1 MASRVGRKAGT
12 VQTSWKVAF
21 SGVRE
26 NYQNQLFG
34 QWTSVEMSS
43 EKTAQDYLHD
53 ARRHFDAKDH
63 AAALQIAEDGLA
75 QFPFNASL
83 CDLKI
88 ATLRAMEGP
97 EVAVAFSE
105 TLPRELLA
113 SWLVNR
119 MVVLLIETERLQEAN
134 DLLNEATAETRA
146 RQPYQMARIR
156 VTEILEGHE
165 AALYHA
171 QAFCRAHPDRPEL
184 VLRAAGLLE
193 DLDRCHEAIDC
204 LDPLITKDAPWP
216 HRKQFA
222 RVCKKAG
229 YPIWAISV
237 MEDAERDLQ
246 NPPPGLFYD
255 LARALEEKG
264 RPEEA
269 LAVLDRSL
277 QRYSNNSYQ
286 CWMKARILR
295 GLGRAE
301 EALDFVFSLAPEAL
315 DEQLQNMVCSLL
327 IEIERHEEAEE
338 FIASLPKDAQNRPAI
353 LLSRLRI
360 CHAKMGPSEALEFA
374 EQSIGFCPADQ
385 FLALEIA
392 HLLQLAGR
400 NHDAISILSPF
411 ATDAV
416 AAPVA
421 GKLARLYLATGQPDE
436 ASRLLGP
443 LADAKATNA
452 DMQSLLV
459 QAYEEDGQQTSALD
473 AVEKGLQRFQGDPNL
488 LAQYWRLLSG
498 LQGREAAIQACYC
511 AQTDW
516 PGSVQVQIKALQFL
530 SRMEDEDGCK
540 NASERI
546 EHADPDNQQGAVVR
560 ANYLLNQKNAV
571 GARNL
576 LLATR
581 KKNGSSASLDRTL
594 AVACHHLGLND
605 EAMSLIEP
613 LACGSESNAY
623 AVIELVKF
631 RQAVCD
637 YDGARAALDSIPVR
651 NRDDEKRRRD
661 RLADMALGRADVE
674 SALELAQATVL
685 ATPDDVYSW
694 SRKAQAEL
702 MAGDVESAWESH
714 RTWVNLRWTQDNTG
728 KLTKKVKRSLNGQIM
743 NEYRLLGDDPALA
756 LSRPGLD
763 QRIAAREY
771 KRSLMVNPSS
781 TALALGLMVS
791 LRRCGEVLDQVHD
804 APELSP
810 APDRI
815 PRKIFQFWDAS
826 DPPHQ
831 VADLMEENRLANP
844 GYSYRRFDQKSAREY
859 LQEKGEQAAIEAF
872 RLAPNAAGKADIFRL
887 VVLWHEGG
895 IYLDADDRCTV
906 PLDTF
911 IDHSLRF
918 LGYQEPQMSVGN
930 SFLAVQ
936 PRDPIIRA
944 ALDDAVNAFG
954 GPQGEILW
962 LSTGPGAMTRAV
974 AKVGTDEAGL
984 LIPGVCIVSINLLRN
999 GVWPHLQL
1007 SYKSTERSWIRSF
1020 LNPDVGIVRATV
1032 NRAGFAGG

>member
-1 MASRVGRKAGT
+1 
-12 VQTSWKVAF
+12 
-21 SGVRE
+21 
-26 NYQNQLFG
+26 
-34 QWTSVEMSS
+34 MSS
-43 EKTAQDYLHD
+43 EKTAQDYLLD
-53 ARRHFDAKDH
+53 ARRHFHAKDH
-63 AAALQIAEDGLA
+63 SAALRIAEDGLA

-97 EVAVAFSE
+97 ELALTFSE

-134 DLLNEATAETRA
+134 ELLNEATADTRA

-156 VTEILEGHE
+156 VTEIIEGKE
-165 AALYHA
+165 AALSQA
-171 QAFCRAHPDRPEL
+171 QVFCRAHPDRQEL
-184 VLRAAGLLE
+184 ILRLAGLLE

-204 LDPLITKDAPWP
+204 LEPLITPDAPWP

-229 YPIWAISV
+229 YLIWAISV

-264 RPEEA
+264 RSEEA
-269 LAVLDRSL
+269 LAVLDRSQ
-277 QRYSNNSYQ
+277 QRYSNNSYL

-295 GLGRAE
+295 ELGRAE

-327 IEIERHEEAEE
+327 IELERHKEAEE
-338 FIASLPKDAQNRPAI
+338 FIASLPIDAQNRPAI

-360 CHAKMGPSEALEFA
+360 YHATMGPSEALEFA
-374 EQSIGFCPADQ
+374 EKSIGFRPSNQ
-385 FLALEIA
+385 FLALEIS
-392 HLLQLAGR
+392 HLLQRAGR
-400 NHDAISILSPF
+400 IHEAISILSPF

-421 GKLARLYLATGQPDE
+421 GKLARLYLATGQPDK
-436 ASRLLGP
+436 AVWLLAP

-459 QAYEEDGQQTSALD
+459 QAYEEDGRQVSALD

-498 LQGREAAIQACYC
+498 LQGREAAIQACYS

-530 SRMEDEDGCK
+530 SLMEDEDGCK

-560 ANYLLNQKNAV
+560 ANYLLQQKDAI

-576 LLATR
+576 LMATR
-581 KKNGSSASLDRTL
+581 KKYGSSASLDRTL

-613 LACGSESNAY
+613 LACGSETNAY
-623 AVIELVKF
+623 AVVELVKF

-637 YDGARAALDSIPVR
+637 YDGARAALDSISVR

-685 ATPDDVYSW
+685 DNPDDVYGW

-702 MAGDVESAWESH
+702 MAGDVDSAWDSH
-714 RTWVNLRWTQDNTG
+714 RTWVNLRWMQDKTG

-763 QRIAAREY
+763 QRIASRAY
-771 KRSLMVNPSS
+771 KRSLMGNPSS

-791 LRRCGEVLDQVHD
+791 LRRCGEVLDKVFD
-804 APELSP
+804 EAELQP
-810 APDRI
+810 VPDRI
-815 PRKIFQFWDAS
+815 PRKIFQFWDEPA
-826 DPPHQ
+826 PPHQ

-962 LSTGPGAMTRAV
+962 LSTGPGAITRAV

-984 LIPGVCIVSINLLRN
+984 LLPGVCIVSINLLRN
-999 GVWPHLQL
+999 GVWPHLKL

-1020 LNPDVGIVRATV
+1020 LNPDAGSLHATFRV
-1032 NRAGFAGG
+1032 TGRKATS